1 MYTWD
6 EWVVGVRA
14 TLAAL
19 PCDVFTEDT
28 LTLEFAGVP
37 DVFTEAAAGFRTRL
51 VSTIFGVVVTVSTAC
66 FGLAATLFVGPSFVP
81 VCFGDALACVVF
93 ISCFT
98 EGVGCF
104 GATTIFV
111 GPATAVGWG
120 PAGICARTPDVFL
133 KPEGFGD
140 LRRVR
145 WDGISMYFH
154 DKNDAD
160 SEQIDIAATHEVIV
174 YRHDL
179 GGDVRAVEPAV

>member
-6 EWVVGVRA
+6 EWDVGVRA

-51 VSTIFGVVVTVSTAC
+51 VSTIFGVVVTVNTAC
-66 FGLAATLFVGPSFVP
+66 FGLAATLFVSPSFVP
-81 VCFGDALACVVF
+81 VCFGDALACV
-93 ISCFT
+93 SCFT

-120 PAGICARTPDVFL
+120 PAGRLSRLTDVFL

-140 LRRVR
+140 LRSVR
-145 WDGISMYFH
+145 WVGADSISMYFH
-154 DKNDAD
+154 DKNEAD
-160 SEQIDIAATHEVIV
+160 GEQIDIAATHEVIV